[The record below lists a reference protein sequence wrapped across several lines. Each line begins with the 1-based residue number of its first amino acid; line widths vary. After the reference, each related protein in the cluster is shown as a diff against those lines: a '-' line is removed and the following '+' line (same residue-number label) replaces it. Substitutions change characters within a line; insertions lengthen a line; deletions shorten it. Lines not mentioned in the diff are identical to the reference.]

1 MTNQPPFSA
10 VLLLGIAII
19 VSITAWL
26 FSYWDRQEEKL
37 FAKQEAA
44 QRNAK
49 KLVELSQIW
58 DAGPCADR
66 VDSGTFYSATGE
78 SLCERVNYG

>member
-44 QRNAK
+44 QK
-49 KLVELSQIW
+49 E
-58 DAGPCADR
+58 
-66 VDSGTFYSATGE
+66 
-78 SLCERVNYG
+78 CEKVGGIVTDMGCRPLRRQGR